1 MKTEMKSSLKLFMR
15 PFLVVLGFMLLYAL
29 VHAVLGFYGEKDSA
43 SISQNLEKTEI
54 ERQNSALSPKQE
66 EANTTTTATE
76 ENPTKDSPLP
86 LETATQKQENKQEIK
101 QETKQ
106 ENKQETKQENKQE
119 TKQENKQETKQENK
133 QETKQENKQETK
145 QEQEKEN
152 EPKQNSASSV
162 QNNQKTPTTPTIGK
176 KPLEYK
182 VAVSGVNVR
191 AFPSTK
197 GKILGSL
204 AKDKSVKVLEIQNDW
219 AKIEFSNE
227 TKGYVFLKL
236 LKKAE

>member
-15 PFLVVLGFMLLYAL
+15 PLLVVLAFMLLYAL
-29 VHAVLGFYGEKDSA
+29 VHAGLGFYVKKDSA
-43 SISQNLEKTEI
+43 PINPNAEKTEM

-66 EANTTTTATE
+66 EANTTATE
-76 ENPTKDSPLP
+76 ESPTKDAALP
-86 LETATQKQENKQEIK
+86 LETTAQEK
-101 QETKQ
+101 ET
-106 ENKQETKQENKQE
+106 
-119 TKQENKQETKQENK
+119 
-133 QETKQENKQETK
+133 KQETK

-152 EPKQNSASSV
+152 EPKQNNASPI
-162 QNNQKTPTTPTIGK
+162 QNNQKTPHNLHNGK

-197 GKILGSL
+197 GKILGL
-204 AKDKSVKVLEIQNDW
+204 LLKNKSVKVLEIQNDW
-219 AKIEFSNE
+219 AEIEFSHE

>member
-29 VHAVLGFYGEKDSA
+29 AHAALGFYGEKDSA

-54 ERQNSALSPKQE
+54 ERSSALSPKQE
-66 EANTTTTATE
+66 ETNTTTTATE

-86 LETATQKQENKQEIK
+86 LETATQKQETKQEI
-101 QETKQ
+101 
-106 ENKQETKQENKQE
+106 
-119 TKQENKQETKQENK
+119 
-133 QETKQENKQETK
+133 KQETK

-152 EPKQNSASSV
+152 EPKQNSASPV
-162 QNNQKTPTTPTIGK
+162 QNNQKTLSTPTIGK

-182 VAVSGVNVR
+182 AAVSGVNVR

-204 AKDKSVKVLEIQNDW
+204 AKNKSVKVLEIQNDW

>member
-15 PFLVVLGFMLLYAL
+15 PLLVVLAFMLLYAL
-29 VHAVLGFYGEKDSA
+29 VHAMLGFYVKKDSA
-43 SISQNLEKTEI
+43 PISPNAEKTET
-54 ERQNSALSPKQE
+54 ERQNSALSPKE

-76 ENPTKDSPLP
+76 ESPTKDTAPP
-86 LETATQKQENKQEIK
+86 LETAAQEK
-101 QETKQ
+101 ETKQ
-106 ENKQETKQENKQE
+106 EI
-119 TKQENKQETKQENK
+119 
-133 QETKQENKQETK
+133 K

-152 EPKQNSASSV
+152 ESKQNSASPT
-162 QNNQKTPTTPTIGK
+162 QNNQKALTTPTMGK

-197 GKILGSL
+197 GKIIGSL

-219 AKIEFSNE
+219 AEIEFSNK

>member
-1 MKTEMKSSLKLFMR
+1 MKSSLKLFMR

-29 VHAVLGFYGEKDSA
+29 AHAALGFYGEKDSA

-76 ENPTKDSPLP
+76 ENPTKDPPLP
-86 LETATQKQENKQEIK
+86 LETATQKQENKQETK
-101 QETKQ
+101 QETIQ
-106 ENKQETKQENKQE
+106 EN
-119 TKQENKQETKQENK
+119 
-133 QETKQENKQETK
+133 K

-152 EPKQNSASSV
+152 EPKQNSASPA
-162 QNNQKTPTTPTIGK
+162 QNHQKTLSTPTIGK

-182 VAVSGVNVR
+182 AAVNSVNVR

-204 AKDKSVKVLEIQNDW
+204 AKNKSVKVLEIQNDW
-219 AKIEFSNE
+219 AEIEFSNK

>member
-1 MKTEMKSSLKLFMR
+1 MKTEMKTSLKLFMR
-15 PFLVVLGFMLLYAL
+15 PFLVVLAFMLLYAL
-29 VHAVLGFYGEKDSA
+29 VHAALGFYAKKDSA

-66 EANTTTTATE
+66 ETNTATTATE

-86 LETATQKQENKQEIK
+86 LETATQKQEI
-101 QETKQ
+101 
-106 ENKQETKQENKQE
+106 
-119 TKQENKQETKQENK
+119 
-133 QETKQENKQETK
+133 KQENKQETK

-152 EPKQNSASSV
+152 EPKQNSAPPI
-162 QNNQKTPTTPTIGK
+162 QNNQKAPTTPTIGK

-182 VAVSGVNVR
+182 AAVSGVNVR

-204 AKDKSVKVLEIQNDW
+204 AKNKSVKVLEIQNDW

>member
-15 PFLVVLGFMLLYAL
+15 PFLVVLAFMLLYVL
-29 VHAVLGFYGEKDSA
+29 VHAVLGFYVKKDSA
-43 SISQNLEKTEI
+43 SINQNLEKTET
-54 ERQNSALSPKQE
+54 ERQNSALSPKE
-66 EANTTTTATE
+66 ESNATTTATE
-76 ENPTKDSPLP
+76 ENPTKDTAPP
-86 LETATQKQENKQEIK
+86 LETATQEK
-101 QETKQ
+101 ETKQ
-106 ENKQETKQENKQE
+106 EI
-119 TKQENKQETKQENK
+119 
-133 QETKQENKQETK
+133 K

-152 EPKQNSASSV
+152 ESKQNSVSPV
-162 QNNQKTPTTPTIGK
+162 QNNQKTPTTPLMGK

-197 GKILGSL
+197 GKILGL
-204 AKDKSVKVLEIQNDW
+204 LLKNKSVKVLEIQNDW
-219 AKIEFSNE
+219 AEIEFSNK

>member
-1 MKTEMKSSLKLFMR
+1 MKTEMKSSLKLFVQ
-15 PFLVVLGFMLLYAL
+15 PLLVVLAFMLLYAL
-29 VHAVLGFYGEKDSA
+29 AHAALGFYAKKDSVQ
-43 SISQNLEKTEI
+43 INQNLEKTET
-54 ERQNSALSPKQE
+54 ERQNSALPPKQE
-66 EANTTTTATE
+66 EANMPPTATE

-86 LETATQKQENKQEIK
+86 LETAVQEKENKQEI
-101 QETKQ
+101 
-106 ENKQETKQENKQE
+106 
-119 TKQENKQETKQENK
+119 
-133 QETKQENKQETK
+133 K

-152 EPKQNSASSV
+152 EPKQNSASPV
-162 QNNQKTPTTPTIGK
+162 QNNQKTPTTPLIGK

-197 GKILGSL
+197 GKIIGSL

-219 AKIEFSNE
+219 AKIEFFNK

>member
-1 MKTEMKSSLKLFMR
+1 MKSSLKLFMQ
-15 PFLVVLGFMLLYAL
+15 PSLVVLAFMLLYAL
-29 VHAVLGFYGEKDSA
+29 AHAALGFYVKKDSA
-43 SISQNLEKTEI
+43 PISPNAEKTEI

-76 ENPTKDSPLP
+76 ESPTKDTAPP
-86 LETATQKQENKQEIK
+86 LETTAQEK
-101 QETKQ
+101 ET
-106 ENKQETKQENKQE
+106 
-119 TKQENKQETKQENK
+119 
-133 QETKQENKQETK
+133 KQETK

-152 EPKQNSASSV
+152 EPKQNNALPT
-162 QNNQKTPTTPTIGK
+162 QNNQKTPTTPTIKK

-191 AFPSTK
+191 AFPSIK
-197 GKILGSL
+197 GKIIGSL

-219 AKIEFSNE
+219 AEIEFSHK

>member
-15 PFLVVLGFMLLYAL
+15 PSLVVLAFMLLYAL
-29 VHAVLGFYGEKDSA
+29 VHAVLGFYVKKDSVQ
-43 SISQNLEKTEI
+43 INQNLEKTET
-54 ERQNSALSPKQE
+54 ERQNRMLSPKQE
-66 EANTTTTATE
+66 EANATTTIAE
-76 ENPTKDSPLP
+76 ENPTKDTAPP
-86 LETATQKQENKQEIK
+86 LETTTQEK
-101 QETKQ
+101 ETKQ
-106 ENKQETKQENKQE
+106 EI
-119 TKQENKQETKQENK
+119 
-133 QETKQENKQETK
+133 K

-152 EPKQNSASSV
+152 EPKQNSVSSV
-162 QNNQKTPTTPTIGK
+162 QNNQKAPTTFTMGK

-197 GKILGSL
+197 GKIIGSL

-219 AKIEFSNE
+219 AEIEFSNK

>member
-1 MKTEMKSSLKLFMR
+1 MVGMKTEMKSSLKLFMR

-29 VHAVLGFYGEKDSA
+29 VHAALGFYAKKDSA

-66 EANTTTTATE
+66 ETNTATTATE
-76 ENPTKDSPLP
+76 ESPTKDPPLP
-86 LETATQKQENKQEIK
+86 LETPTQKQENKQEP
-101 QETKQ
+101 
-106 ENKQETKQENKQE
+106 
-119 TKQENKQETKQENK
+119 
-133 QETKQENKQETK
+133 K

-152 EPKQNSASSV
+152 EPKQNSASPA
-162 QNNQKTPTTPTIGK
+162 QNNQKTLSTPTIGK

-182 VAVSGVNVR
+182 AAVNSVNVR

-204 AKDKSVKVLEIQNDW
+204 AKNKSVKVLEIQNDW

>member
-15 PFLVVLGFMLLYAL
+15 PLLVVLAFMLLYAL
-29 VHAVLGFYGEKDSA
+29 AHAALGFYVKKDSA
-43 SISQNLEKTEI
+43 PISPNAEKTEM

-76 ENPTKDSPLP
+76 ENPTKDTAPPLD
-86 LETATQKQENKQEIK
+86 TAAQK

-106 ENKQETKQENKQE
+106 EI
-119 TKQENKQETKQENK
+119 
-133 QETKQENKQETK
+133 K

-152 EPKQNSASSV
+152 EPKQNSVSPT
-162 QNNQKTPTTPTIGK
+162 QNNQKTLTTPTIEK

-197 GKILGSL
+197 GKIIGSL

-219 AKIEFSNE
+219 AKIEFSNK

>member
-1 MKTEMKSSLKLFMR
+1 MKSSLKLFMR
-15 PFLVVLGFMLLYAL
+15 PLLVVLAFMLLYAL
-29 VHAVLGFYGEKDSA
+29 VHAMLGFYVKKDSA
-43 SISQNLEKTEI
+43 PISPNVEKTET

-76 ENPTKDSPLP
+76 ESPTKDTAPP
-86 LETATQKQENKQEIK
+86 LETTAQEK
-101 QETKQ
+101 ETKQ
-106 ENKQETKQENKQE
+106 EI
-119 TKQENKQETKQENK
+119 
-133 QETKQENKQETK
+133 K

-152 EPKQNSASSV
+152 EPKQDSV
-162 QNNQKTPTTPTIGK
+162 SPIQNNQKAPTTPLMGK

-197 GKILGSL
+197 GKILGL
-204 AKDKSVKVLEIQNDW
+204 LLKNKSVKVLEIQNDW
-219 AKIEFSNE
+219 AEIEFSNK

>member
-15 PFLVVLGFMLLYAL
+15 PLLVVLAFMLLYAL
-29 VHAVLGFYGEKDSA
+29 AHAALGFYAKKDGTQ
-43 SISQNLEKTEI
+43 ISQNAEKTEI
-54 ERQNSALSPKQE
+54 KRPNSALPPKQE

-76 ENPTKDSPLP
+76 ESPTKDTAPP
-86 LETATQKQENKQEIK
+86 LETTTQKQEI
-101 QETKQ
+101 
-106 ENKQETKQENKQE
+106 
-119 TKQENKQETKQENK
+119 
-133 QETKQENKQETK
+133 KQETK

-152 EPKQNSASSV
+152 EPKQNSVPPV
-162 QNNQKTPTTPTIGK
+162 QNNQKTPTTPLMGK

-182 VAVSGVNVR
+182 VAVSGVNVH

-197 GKILGSL
+197 GKIIGSL

-219 AKIEFSNE
+219 AEIEFSNK

>member
-1 MKTEMKSSLKLFMR
+1 MKSSLKLFIR
-15 PFLVVLGFMLLYAL
+15 PFLVVLAFMLLYAL
-29 VHAVLGFYGEKDSA
+29 AHAALGFYAKKDGTQ
-43 SISQNLEKTEI
+43 INQNLEKTET
-54 ERQNSALSPKQE
+54 ERQNSVLLPKQE
-66 EANTTTTATE
+66 ESNTATTARE
-76 ENPTKDSPLP
+76 ENPTKDPLLP
-86 LETATQKQENKQEIK
+86 LETTTQKQEI
-101 QETKQ
+101 
-106 ENKQETKQENKQE
+106 
-119 TKQENKQETKQENK
+119 
-133 QETKQENKQETK
+133 KQETK

-152 EPKQNSASSV
+152 EPKQNSVSPT
-162 QNNQKTPTTPTIGK
+162 QNHQKAPTTPTIGQ

-197 GKILGSL
+197 GKILGLL

-219 AKIEFSNE
+219 AKIEFSNK

>member
-1 MKTEMKSSLKLFMR
+1 MKTEMKSSLKLFVR

-29 VHAVLGFYGEKDSA
+29 AHAALGFYGEKDSA

-54 ERQNSALSPKQE
+54 ERQNSVLSPKQE
-66 EANTTTTATE
+66 ETNMTTTATE

-86 LETATQKQENKQEIK
+86 LETATQKQE
-101 QETKQ
+101 T
-106 ENKQETKQENKQE
+106 
-119 TKQENKQETKQENK
+119 
-133 QETKQENKQETK
+133 KQETK

-152 EPKQNSASSV
+152 EPKQNSASPI
-162 QNNQKTPTTPTIGK
+162 QNHQKTLSTSTIGK

-182 VAVSGVNVR
+182 AAVNSVNVR

-204 AKDKSVKVLEIQNDW
+204 AKNKSVKVLEIQNDW

>member
-15 PFLVVLGFMLLYAL
+15 PLLVVLAFMLLYAL
-29 VHAVLGFYGEKDSA
+29 VHAALGFYVKKDSA
-43 SISQNLEKTEI
+43 PINPNAEKTET

-76 ENPTKDSPLP
+76 ESLTKDTAPPLDTAAQEK
-86 LETATQKQENKQEIK
+86 ET
-101 QETKQ
+101 
-106 ENKQETKQENKQE
+106 
-119 TKQENKQETKQENK
+119 
-133 QETKQENKQETK
+133 KQETK

-152 EPKQNSASSV
+152 EPKQDSV
-162 QNNQKTPTTPTIGK
+162 SPTQNNQKTPTTPLMGK

-197 GKILGSL
+197 GKILGL
-204 AKDKSVKVLEIQNDW
+204 LLKNKSVKVLEIQNDW
-219 AKIEFSNE
+219 AEIEFSNK

>member
-1 MKTEMKSSLKLFMR
+1 MKSSLKLFMR
-15 PFLVVLGFMLLYAL
+15 PLLVVLAFMLLYAL
-29 VHAVLGFYGEKDSA
+29 AHAALGFYVKKDSA
-43 SISQNLEKTEI
+43 PISPNVEKTET
-54 ERQNSALSPKQE
+54 EHQNSALSPKE

-76 ENPTKDSPLP
+76 ESPTKDTAPP
-86 LETATQKQENKQEIK
+86 LETTAQEK
-101 QETKQ
+101 ETKQ
-106 ENKQETKQENKQE
+106 EN
-119 TKQENKQETKQENK
+119 
-133 QETKQENKQETK
+133 K

-152 EPKQNSASSV
+152 EPKQNSVPPV
-162 QNNQKTPTTPTIGK
+162 QNNQKTPTTPLIGK

-197 GKILGSL
+197 GKILGL
-204 AKDKSVKVLEIQNDW
+204 LLKNKSVKVLEIQNDW
-219 AKIEFSNE
+219 AEIEFSNK

>member
-15 PFLVVLGFMLLYAL
+15 PLLVVLGFMLLYAL
-29 VHAVLGFYGEKDSA
+29 VHAALGFYVKKDSA
-43 SISQNLEKTEI
+43 PISPNAEKTET

-76 ENPTKDSPLP
+76 ENPTKDPPLP
-86 LETATQKQENKQEIK
+86 LETAVQEQENKQEI
-101 QETKQ
+101 
-106 ENKQETKQENKQE
+106 
-119 TKQENKQETKQENK
+119 
-133 QETKQENKQETK
+133 K

-152 EPKQNSASSV
+152 EPKQNSASPV
-162 QNNQKTPTTPTIGK
+162 QNDQKAPTTPLMGK

-182 VAVSGVNVR
+182 AAVNSVNVR

-197 GKILGSL
+197 SKIIGSL

>member
-1 MKTEMKSSLKLFMR
+1 MKSSLKLFAQ
-15 PFLVVLGFMLLYAL
+15 PLLVVLAFMLLYAL
-29 VHAVLGFYGEKDSA
+29 VHAALGFYVKKDSA
-43 SISQNLEKTEI
+43 SISQNLEKTEM

-66 EANTTTTATE
+66 EANMPPTATE
-76 ENPTKDSPLP
+76 ESPTKDTAPPLD
-86 LETATQKQENKQEIK
+86 TAVQKQEI
-101 QETKQ
+101 
-106 ENKQETKQENKQE
+106 
-119 TKQENKQETKQENK
+119 
-133 QETKQENKQETK
+133 KQETK

-152 EPKQNSASSV
+152 DSKQDSVSPV
-162 QNNQKTPTTPTIGK
+162 QNNQKTPTTPTMGK

-197 GKILGSL
+197 GKIIGSL
-204 AKDKSVKVLEIQNDW
+204 LKNKSVKVLEIQNDW
-219 AKIEFSNE
+219 AEIEFSNK

>member
-1 MKTEMKSSLKLFMR
+1 M
-15 PFLVVLGFMLLYAL
+15 LYAL
-29 VHAVLGFYGEKDSA
+29 VHVALGFYGEKGSA
-43 SISQNLEKTEI
+43 SISQNLEKTEM

-66 EANTTTTATE
+66 EANTATTATE
-76 ENPTKDSPLP
+76 ENPTKDPPLP
-86 LETATQKQENKQEIK
+86 LETTAQEKETKQEIK
-101 QETKQ
+101 QEI
-106 ENKQETKQENKQE
+106 
-119 TKQENKQETKQENK
+119 
-133 QETKQENKQETK
+133 K

-152 EPKQNSASSV
+152 EPKQNNASPI
-162 QNNQKTPTTPTIGK
+162 QNHQKTPTTPTTPLMGK

-197 GKILGSL
+197 GKILGLL

-219 AKIEFSNE
+219 AKIEFSNK

-236 LKKAE
+236 LKKVE

>member
-1 MKTEMKSSLKLFMR
+1 M
-15 PFLVVLGFMLLYAL
+15 LYAL
-29 VHAVLGFYGEKDSA
+29 AHAALGFYAKKDST
-43 SISQNLEKTEI
+43 SISQNLEKIET
-54 ERQNSALSPKQE
+54 ERQNSTLSPKQE

-76 ENPTKDSPLP
+76 ENPTKDPPLP
-86 LETATQKQENKQEIK
+86 LETATQKQETKQEI
-101 QETKQ
+101 
-106 ENKQETKQENKQE
+106 
-119 TKQENKQETKQENK
+119 
-133 QETKQENKQETK
+133 K

-152 EPKQNSASSV
+152 EPKQNSASPI
-162 QNNQKTPTTPTIGK
+162 QNNQKTPTTPAIGK

-182 VAVSGVNVR
+182 AAVSGVNVR

>member
-1 MKTEMKSSLKLFMR
+1 MKTEMKSSLKLFMQ
-15 PFLVVLGFMLLYAL
+15 PLLVVLAFMLLYAL
-29 VHAVLGFYGEKDSA
+29 AHAALGFYVKKDSA
-43 SISQNLEKTEI
+43 PISPNAEKTEI

-76 ENPTKDSPLP
+76 ESPTKDTAPP
-86 LETATQKQENKQEIK
+86 LETAAQEK
-101 QETKQ
+101 ETKQ
-106 ENKQETKQENKQE
+106 EI
-119 TKQENKQETKQENK
+119 
-133 QETKQENKQETK
+133 K

-152 EPKQNSASSV
+152 ESKQNSVSPV
-162 QNNQKTPTTPTIGK
+162 QNNQKTPTTPLMGK

-197 GKILGSL
+197 GKILGL
-204 AKDKSVKVLEIQNDW
+204 LLKNKSVKVLEIQNDW
-219 AKIEFSNE
+219 AEIEFSNK

>member
-1 MKTEMKSSLKLFMR
+1 M
-15 PFLVVLGFMLLYAL
+15 LYAL
-29 VHAVLGFYGEKDSA
+29 AHAALGFYGEKDSA

-66 EANTTTTATE
+66 ETNTATTATE
-76 ENPTKDSPLP
+76 ENPTKDPPLP
-86 LETATQKQENKQEIK
+86 LETAAQ
-101 QETKQ
+101 
-106 ENKQETKQENKQE
+106 
-119 TKQENKQETKQENK
+119 KQENKQETKQENK

-152 EPKQNSASSV
+152 ESKQNNALPTQSH
-162 QNNQKTPTTPTIGK
+162 QKILSTPTIGK

-182 VAVSGVNVR
+182 AAVNSVNVR

-204 AKDKSVKVLEIQNDW
+204 AKNKSVKVLEIQNDW
-219 AKIEFSNE
+219 AKIEFSNK

>member
-15 PFLVVLGFMLLYAL
+15 PLLVVLAFMLLYAL
-29 VHAVLGFYGEKDSA
+29 AHAALSFYVKKDS
-43 SISQNLEKTEI
+43 SPISQNLEKTEI
-54 ERQNSALSPKQE
+54 ERQNSALSSKQE
-66 EANTTTTATE
+66 EANATTTATE
-76 ENPTKDSPLP
+76 ESLTKDTAPP
-86 LETATQKQENKQEIK
+86 LETTVQEKEN
-101 QETKQ
+101 KQ
-106 ENKQETKQENKQE
+106 ENKQETKQKI
-119 TKQENKQETKQENK
+119 
-133 QETKQENKQETK
+133 K

-152 EPKQNSASSV
+152 EPKQNSVPPV
-162 QNNQKTPTTPTIGK
+162 QNNQKAPTTPLMGK

-197 GKILGSL
+197 GKILGL
-204 AKDKSVKVLEIQNDW
+204 LLKNKSVKVLEIQNDW
-219 AKIEFSNE
+219 AEIEFSNK

>member
-15 PFLVVLGFMLLYAL
+15 SFLVVLGFMLLYAL
-29 VHAVLGFYGEKDSA
+29 VHAALGFYGEKDST

-54 ERQNSALSPKQE
+54 ERPNSALSPKQE
-66 EANTTTTATE
+66 EANTTTTIAE

-86 LETATQKQENKQEIK
+86 LETPTQENEPKQENKQE
-101 QETKQ
+101 
-106 ENKQETKQENKQE
+106 
-119 TKQENKQETKQENK
+119 
-133 QETKQENKQETK
+133 
-145 QEQEKEN
+145 QEKETK
-152 EPKQNSASSV
+152 PKQNSASPV
-162 QNNQKTPTTPTIGK
+162 QNHQKTLSTPTMGK

-182 VAVSGVNVR
+182 VAVNSVNVR

-204 AKDKSVKVLEIQNDW
+204 AKNKSVKVLEIQNDW

>member
-1 MKTEMKSSLKLFMR
+1 MKTEMKSSLKLFVR

-29 VHAVLGFYGEKDSA
+29 VHAALGFYGEKDSA

-54 ERQNSALSPKQE
+54 ERQNSTLSPKQE
-66 EANTTTTATE
+66 ETNTATTATE
-76 ENPTKDSPLP
+76 ENPTKDPPLP
-86 LETATQKQENKQEIK
+86 LETATQ
-101 QETKQ
+101 
-106 ENKQETKQENKQE
+106 
-119 TKQENKQETKQENK
+119 KQENK

-152 EPKQNSASSV
+152 ESKQNSASPI
-162 QNNQKTPTTPTIGK
+162 QNNQKTLSTPTIGK

-182 VAVSGVNVR
+182 AAVNSVNVR

-204 AKDKSVKVLEIQNDW
+204 AKNKSVKVLEIQNDW
-219 AKIEFSNE
+219 AKIEFSNK

>member
-1 MKTEMKSSLKLFMR
+1 M
-15 PFLVVLGFMLLYAL
+15 LYAL
-29 VHAVLGFYGEKDSA
+29 AHAALGFYGEKDSA
-43 SISQNLEKTEI
+43 SISQNLEKTKI

-76 ENPTKDSPLP
+76 ENPTKDPPLP
-86 LETATQKQENKQEIK
+86 LETVTQKQE
-101 QETKQ
+101 T
-106 ENKQETKQENKQE
+106 
-119 TKQENKQETKQENK
+119 
-133 QETKQENKQETK
+133 KQETK

-152 EPKQNSASSV
+152 EPKQNSASPT

-182 VAVSGVNVR
+182 TAVNSVNVR

-204 AKDKSVKVLEIQNDW
+204 AKNKSVKVLEIQNDW

>member
-15 PFLVVLGFMLLYAL
+15 PFLVVLAFMLLYAL
-29 VHAVLGFYGEKDSA
+29 AHAALGFYAKKDSA
-43 SISQNLEKTEI
+43 SISQNLEKTET
-54 ERQNSALSPKQE
+54 ERPNSALPPKQE
-66 EANTTTTATE
+66 EANTATTARE
-76 ENPTKDSPLP
+76 ENPTKDPPLP
-86 LETATQKQENKQEIK
+86 LETTTQEK
-101 QETKQ
+101 ETKQ
-106 ENKQETKQENKQE
+106 EQEKE
-119 TKQENKQETKQENK
+119 T
-133 QETKQENKQETK
+133 KQETK

-152 EPKQNSASSV
+152 EPKQNSPSLI
-162 QNNQKTPTTPTIGK
+162 QNHQKTLSTPTIGQ

-182 VAVSGVNVR
+182 AAVNSVNVR

-197 GKILGSL
+197 GKIIGSL

-219 AKIEFSNE
+219 AKIEFSNK

>member
-15 PFLVVLGFMLLYAL
+15 PFLVVLAFMLLYAL
-29 VHAVLGFYGEKDSA
+29 AHAALGFYVKKDSA
-43 SISQNLEKTEI
+43 PINPNAEKTET
-54 ERQNSALSPKQE
+54 ERQNSALSLKQE
-66 EANTTTTATE
+66 EANATTTATE
-76 ENPTKDSPLP
+76 ENPTKDTVPPLD
-86 LETATQKQENKQEIK
+86 TAAQKQE
-101 QETKQ
+101 T
-106 ENKQETKQENKQE
+106 
-119 TKQENKQETKQENK
+119 
-133 QETKQENKQETK
+133 KQETK

-152 EPKQNSASSV
+152 ESKQNSVSPV
-162 QNNQKTPTTPTIGK
+162 QNNQKTPTAPTMGK

-197 GKILGSL
+197 GKILGL
-204 AKDKSVKVLEIQNDW
+204 LLKDKSVKVLEIQNDW
-219 AKIEFSNE
+219 AEIEFSNK

>member
-1 MKTEMKSSLKLFMR
+1 MKSSLKLFMR

-29 VHAVLGFYGEKDSA
+29 AHAALGFYGEKDSA
-43 SISQNLEKTEI
+43 SISQNLEKTKI
-54 ERQNSALSPKQE
+54 ERQNSALLPKQE
-66 EANTTTTATE
+66 ETNTTTTATE

-86 LETATQKQENKQEIK
+86 LETPTQ
-101 QETKQ
+101 
-106 ENKQETKQENKQE
+106 
-119 TKQENKQETKQENK
+119 
-133 QETKQENKQETK
+133 KQENKQETK

-152 EPKQNSASSV
+152 EPKQNSASPI
-162 QNNQKTPTTPTIGK
+162 QNHQKTLSTPTIGK

-182 VAVSGVNVR
+182 AAVNSVNVR

-204 AKDKSVKVLEIQNDW
+204 AKNKSVKVLEIQNDW

>member
-1 MKTEMKSSLKLFMR
+1 MKTEMKSSLKLFVQ
-15 PFLVVLGFMLLYAL
+15 PFLVVLAFMLLYAL
-29 VHAVLGFYGEKDSA
+29 VHAALGFYGEKDSA

-66 EANTTTTATE
+66 ETNTTTTATE

-86 LETATQKQENKQEIK
+86 LETATQKQENKQE
-101 QETKQ
+101 
-106 ENKQETKQENKQE
+106 
-119 TKQENKQETKQENK
+119 
-133 QETKQENKQETK
+133 TK

-152 EPKQNSASSV
+152 EPKQNSASPA
-162 QNNQKTPTTPTIGK
+162 QNHQKTLSTPTIGK

-182 VAVSGVNVR
+182 AAVNSVNVR

-204 AKDKSVKVLEIQNDW
+204 AKNKSVKVLEIQNDW

>member
-1 MKTEMKSSLKLFMR
+1 MVGMKTEMKSSLKLFVR

-29 VHAVLGFYGEKDSA
+29 AHAALGFYGEKGSA

-54 ERQNSALSPKQE
+54 ERQNSTLSPKQE
-66 EANTTTTATE
+66 ETNTTTTATE
-76 ENPTKDSPLP
+76 ENPTKDPPLP
-86 LETATQKQENKQEIK
+86 LETATQKQG
-101 QETKQ
+101 
-106 ENKQETKQENKQE
+106 
-119 TKQENKQETKQENK
+119 
-133 QETKQENKQETK
+133 NKQETK

-152 EPKQNSASSV
+152 ESKQNSASPT
-162 QNNQKTPTTPTIGK
+162 QNNQKTLSTPTIGK

-182 VAVSGVNVR
+182 AAVNSVNVR

-204 AKDKSVKVLEIQNDW
+204 AKNKSVKVLEIQNDW
-219 AKIEFSNE
+219 AKIEFSNK